1 MKTAFTLIALIGL
14 AFHSVAQCDNDA
26 HGTAL
31 SDAWLSC
38 QTGINP
44 NPARGEGHWILYD
57 LGEVH
62 AFYGSHFWN
71 FNVPGSTGQGVQN
84 CVFDVSFDGNT
95 WFQAAEFQFPQ
106 APGNA
111 NYTGVDGPDFE
122 GVSGRYLLLT
132 VLSNWNG
139 GNCSGFGEIRVEI
152 GEGAVNIV
160 EQELSFGVYPNP
172 ASDALTIR
180 NYEQGS
186 VTVEVFNTAGRLVYT
201 TLMTGT
207 THRLDVTPLSPGLY
221 VVRLFDATGKSS
233 SQRVIVQ
240 R

>member
-1 MKTAFTLIALIGL
+1 MKTIFTLIALIGL
-14 AFHSVAQCDNDA
+14 ALPGFAQCDTGA
-26 HGTAL
+26 HSTSL

-57 LGEVH
+57 LGDVR

-71 FNVPGSTGQGVQN
+71 LNVPGSTGQGVQN

-139 GNCSGFGEIRVEI
+139 SNCSGFGEIRVEI
-152 GEGAVNIV
+152 GEGTVNIV

-172 ASDALTIR
+172 VSDQLTVR
-180 NYEQGS
+180 NYSQGQ
-186 VTVEVFNTAGRLVYT
+186 VTLEVFNMAGRLVHT
-201 TLMTGT
+201 TQMTGS
-207 THRLDVTPLSPGLY
+207 THRLDVSPFTPGLY
-221 VVRLFDATGKSS
+221 VVRLYDSNGKSA

>member
-1 MKTAFTLIALIGL
+1 MKTVLTLTALLGL
-14 AFHSVAQCDNDA
+14 ALAGFAQCDTDA
-26 HGTAL
+26 HSTSL

-44 NPARGEGHWILYD
+44 NPAREEGHWILYD
-57 LGEVH
+57 LGDVH

-71 FNVPGSTGQGVQN
+71 LNVPGSTGQGVRD

-95 WFQAAEFQFPQ
+95 WFQAGEFEFPQ
-106 APGNA
+106 APGSSTYN
-111 NYTGVDGPDFE
+111 GVDGPDFE
-122 GVSGRYLLLT
+122 GISGRYLLLT

-139 GNCSGFGEIRVEI
+139 SNCSGFGEIRVEI
-152 GEGAVNIV
+152 GEGTVNVV
-160 EQELSFGVYPNP
+160 EQELTFGVYPNP

-180 NYEQGS
+180 NYEQGN
-186 VTVEVFNTAGRLVYT
+186 VTVEVFNIAGRLVYT
-201 TLMTGT
+201 TLMTGS
-207 THRLDVTPLSPGLY
+207 THRLDVTPFSPGLY
-221 VVRLFDATGKSS
+221 VVRMYDESGKSS

>member
-14 AFHSVAQCDNDA
+14 ALPSFAQCDAGA
-26 HGTAL
+26 HGTSL

-44 NPARGEGHWILYD
+44 NPAHGEGHWILYD
-57 LGEVH
+57 LGDVH

-71 FNVPGSTGQGVQN
+71 FNVPGSTGQGVRD
-84 CVFDVSFDGNT
+84 CLFDVSFDGNT
-95 WFQAAEFQFPQ
+95 WFQAGEFEFAQ
-106 APGNA
+106 APGSSSYN
-111 NYTGVDGPDFE
+111 GVDGPNFE
-122 GVSGRYLLLT
+122 GASGRYLLLT
-132 VLSNWNG
+132 VLSNWG
-139 GNCSGFGEIRVEI
+139 GSNCSGFGEIRVEI
-152 GEGAVNIV
+152 GEGTVNIA
-160 EQELSFGVYPNP
+160 EHELTFGLYPNP

-180 NYEQGS
+180 NYEQGN

-201 TLMTGT
+201 AQMTGS
-207 THRLDVTPLSPGLY
+207 THRLDVTPFMPGLY
-221 VVRLFDATGKSS
+221 VVRLYDQYGKSS